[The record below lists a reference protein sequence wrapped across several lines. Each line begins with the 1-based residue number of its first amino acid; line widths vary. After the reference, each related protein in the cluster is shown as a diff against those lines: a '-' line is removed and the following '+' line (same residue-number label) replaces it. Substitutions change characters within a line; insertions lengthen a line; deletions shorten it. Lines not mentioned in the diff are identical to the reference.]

1 MLESP
6 IPNNQVVTVMVAQT
20 TFAVLT
26 ILGRRYRVD
35 YLEKAEARLKP
46 GVRGE
51 FVICSEHPL
60 LLGYNSR
67 SATVYINSK
76 PQEPEELFFRIR
88 EQIQAGF
95 QGWRDWRC
103 VLFGKGKGGEN
114 LLRKNLT
121 DGSGMLLESAPVTIA
136 KAVIA
141 TCAEHGVS
149 TYIIGGLNED
159 APAIPKYHLLLIG
172 DGYVI
177 AQDFRFTE
185 VFHKNI
191 PTSKSSTLIPINGTT
206 TPPRP

>member
-6 IPNNQVVTVMVAQT
+6 IPNNQEVTVMVAQT

-26 ILGRRYRVD
+26 ILGRHYRVE
-35 YLEKAEARLKP
+35 YLEKAEARLRP

-51 FVICSEHPL
+51 FALYSEHPL
-60 LLGYNSR
+60 LLCYNSR

-76 PQEPEELFFRIR
+76 AQDSEALFFRIR

-103 VLFGKGKGGEN
+103 VLFGKEKGGEN
-114 LLRKNLT
+114 LLRKNLA

-141 TCAEHGVS
+141 ACAEYGAS
-149 TYIIGGLNED
+149 TYCIGGLNED
-159 APAIPKYHLLLIG
+159 TPVASSYHLLLIG

-177 AQDFRFTE
+177 ARDFRFTE
-185 VFHKNI
+185 VFYKNI
-191 PTSKSSTLIPINGTT
+191 PTSKSRILIPIKGTT
-206 TPPRP
+206 TPPNP